1 MKHTFKKLFS
11 ILAAFMM
18 VVGLG
23 LTTVKAA
30 GNASITITN
39 ADAEAT
45 YKLWRVFDAELTSGN
60 DGIAYYTNAANTNA
74 VNSSTVFET
83 VGTAFNG
90 KIQVKAKENVTGTQI
105 ADWLKTGNN
114 LTSIGAVEIETAPTK
129 DGKGTVTWT
138 GLDYG
143 YYFIKSTLKDN
154 VAVTLTSTKPDAEV
168 QAKNTNE
175 PDVPTNAKKVIDAN
189 GQVISDPSV
198 KIGDTVKFQ
207 ISFTARNHE
216 TDAQGNAKE
225 VTEYV
230 VEDTPSGLSI
240 KANTVAVKVGETEV
254 SVTPVIDPATGK
266 MTITLP
272 WKEGNDFKYPS
283 PSKVVITYEATLN
296 ALTGTNKANVQFN
309 NQTKPIDVVTVDT
322 TAFTVKKVAEDE
334 TTELAGASFE
344 LYADAAMTQQIKLTK
359 EEDGTY
365 VVDPEATTSAVIEA
379 GTATVDGL
387 KTNAT
392 YYLKEVKAPAGYNL
406 KTEATTVTTGDKTE
420 TVKVNVVNQKGG
432 TLPSTGGMGT
442 TMLYTAGGLLVVGA
456 AVVLAAK
463 KRMNA

>member
-45 YKLWRVFDAELTSGN
+45 YELWKVFDAELTNGN
-60 DGIAYYTNAANTNA
+60 DGIAYYTAEANADAVTNS
-74 VNSSTVFET
+74 NVFET

-90 KIQVKAKENVTGTQI
+90 KIQVKAKADATGTEI
-105 ADWLKTGNN
+105 AEWLKTNNN
-114 LTSIGAVEIETAPTK
+114 LSNIGATQITTEPTK
-129 DGKGTVTWT
+129 DNKGTVTWN
-138 GLDYG
+138 GLDFG
-143 YYFIKSTLKDN
+143 YYFIKSTLGTD
-154 VAVTLTSTKPDAEV
+154 VAVTLTSTQPNATV
-168 QAKNTNE
+168 QAKNTNSPE
-175 PDVPTNAKKVIDAN
+175 VPKDAKKVVN
-189 GQVISDPSV
+189 SEGTVISDPSV
-198 KIGDTVKFQ
+198 KIGDSVKFQ

-216 TDAQGNAKE
+216 TDDQGKAVE
-225 VTEYV
+225 VTQYV

-240 KANTVAVKVGETEV
+240 KADSVTVTVGSTPV
-254 SVTPVIDPATGK
+254 AVTPVIDNNGK

-309 NQTKPIDVVTVDT
+309 NKTKPIDVVTVDT
-322 TAFTVKKVAEDE
+322 TAFTVKKIAEDK
-334 TTELAGASFE
+334 TTELTGASFE
-344 LYADAAMTQQIKLTK
+344 LYADANMAQLIKLTK
-359 EEDGTY
+359 KQDGTY
-365 VVDPEATTSAVIEA
+365 VVDPEAINSAVIEA

-387 KTNAT
+387 KTNTT

-406 KTEATTVTTGDKTE
+406 KTEVTPVTTGDKSATIE
-420 TVKVNVVNQKGG
+420 VKVVNQKGG